1 MNIPK
6 PQFHTQM
13 LGDERVFW
21 ACEPMLFYDDKDKA
35 VLIPANFVSNGF
47 SIPKA
52 LRSFFS
58 PAPASLPA
66 ACLHDFLYSKGM
78 ATKHGLTR
86 RGADKLFLAWLK
98 IYGVGAIRRRL
109 IYWGVRTGGWTA
121 FSKQNAV
128 FYQGDHNHD

>member
-35 VLIPANFVSNGF
+35 VLIPANFVSDGF

-86 RGADKLFLAWLK
+86 RGVDKLFLAWLK

-109 IYWGVRTGGWTA
+109 IYWGVRSGGWTA
-121 FSKQNAV
+121 FNKQPAV
-128 FYQGDHNHD
+128 FYKGDHK

>member
-35 VLIPANFVSNGF
+35 VLIPANFVSDGF
-47 SIPKA
+47 SIPRGP
-52 LRSFFS
+52 LRAFFS
-58 PAPASLPA
+58 VAPSSLPA
-66 ACLHDFLYSKGM
+66 ACLHDYLYSKGM
-78 ATKHGLTR
+78 ALKHGLTR
-86 RGADKLFLAWLK
+86 RGVDKLFLAWLK

-109 IYWGVRTGGWTA
+109 IYWGVRTGGWAA

-128 FYQGDHNHD
+128 FYKGDHK

>member
-1 MNIPK
+1 
-6 PQFHTQM
+6 M

-35 VLIPANFVSNGF
+35 VLIPANFVSDGF

-52 LRSFFS
+52 LRTFFS

-66 ACLHDFLYSKGM
+66 ACLHDYLYSKGM
-78 ATKHGLTR
+78 ALKHGLTR
-86 RGADKLFLAWLK
+86 RGVDKLFLSWLK

-109 IYWGVRTGGWTA
+109 IYWGVRMGGFTA
-121 FSKQNAV
+121 FSKQTAV
-128 FYQGDHNHD
+128 FYQGDHK

>member
-1 MNIPK
+1 
-6 PQFHTQM
+6 M

-35 VLIPANFVSNGF
+35 VLIPANFVSDGF

-52 LRSFFS
+52 LRTFFS

-78 ATKHGLTR
+78 ALKHGLSR
-86 RGADKLFLAWLK
+86 RGVDKLFLAWLK

-109 IYWGVRTGGWTA
+109 IYWGVRSGGWGA
-121 FSKQNAV
+121 FNKQAAI
-128 FYQGDHNHD
+128 FYQGD